1 MTYEYLCTA
10 CGHGWE
16 AEQSI
21 SAAALTTCPNCH
33 AESAKR
39 QVSGGAGFI
48 LKGGGWYSDL
58 YASAPKKSGGDG
70 DAKPSTDTSTKKE
83 GGAADTA
90 SAKGTDKGSSGS
102 SGTGSSGSGGT
113 GSSGSSGTSGSSS
126 GGAGGAPAAGTS
138 SGSKTAGA
146 TSGA

>member
-10 CGHGWE
+10 CGHAWE

-21 SAAALTTCPNCH
+21 SAAPLTTCPECH

-58 YASAPKKSGGDG
+58 YGSAPKKAGGDA
-70 DAKPSTDTSTKKE
+70 DTKPSEGTAAKDTSATKKEGATDTST
-83 GGAADTA
+83 
-90 SAKGTDKGSSGS
+90 KGTDKGSSGS
-102 SGTGSSGSGGT
+102 SGSGSGST
-113 GSSGSSGTSGSSS
+113 GGSTPTSG
-126 GGAGGAPAAGTS
+126 AA
-138 SGSKTAGA
+138 SGSKAAGA
-146 TSGA
+146 PSGA

>member
-10 CGHGWE
+10 CAHAWE

-21 SAAALTTCPNCH
+21 SAAPLTTCPNCH

-58 YASAPKKSGGDG
+58 YASSPKKSGGDA
-70 DAKPSTDTSTKKE
+70 DSKPSTESATKKE
-83 GGAADTA
+83 GAADT
-90 SAKGTDKGSSGS
+90 SAKSTDKGSSGS
-102 SGTGSSGSGGT
+102 SSGSSGSSGGTSGGT
-113 GSSGSSGTSGSSS
+113 GSSGGSSGTPTS
-126 GGAGGAPAAGTS
+126 GAP
-138 SGSKTAGA
+138 SGSKAAGA
-146 TSGA
+146 PSGA

>member
-58 YASAPKKSGGDG
+58 YSSAPTKSGGDG
-70 DAKPSTDTSTKKE
+70 DAQPSTEGATTKKE
-83 GGAADTA
+83 GSSDAA
-90 SAKGTDKGSSGS
+90 AKGTDKGTSS
-102 SGTGSSGSGGT
+102 SGGT
-113 GSSGSSGTSGSSS
+113 G
-126 GGAGGAPAAGTS
+126 
-138 SGSKTAGA
+138 
-146 TSGA
+146 